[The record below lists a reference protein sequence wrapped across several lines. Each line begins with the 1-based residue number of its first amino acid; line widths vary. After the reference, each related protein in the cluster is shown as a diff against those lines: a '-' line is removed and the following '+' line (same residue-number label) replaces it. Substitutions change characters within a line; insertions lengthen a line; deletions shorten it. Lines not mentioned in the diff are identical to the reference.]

1 MGIRKVDDLF
11 TYLESLHDKGQRL
24 TEQLADPAVLADPRQ
39 YACLSKDLSRL
50 KPVLSEY
57 KIYRSIL
64 SRRSQ
69 AEEMLNNEEDADLR
83 EMAREEL
90 EQSQNE
96 LAALAERVK
105 LVLVSDQE
113 DDNRNVFLE
122 IRAGAGG
129 NEASL
134 FAQDLLRMYER
145 ISETRGWKMEQVS
158 ETLSTIGGIKEIIM
172 GIRGN
177 NVYGSL
183 RYESGVHRVQRVP
196 QTEASGRIHTSTVTV
211 AVMPEVED
219 IEIDINPKD
228 LRIDTYRSSG
238 AGGQHVNK
246 TDSAIRITHLP
257 TGLVVACQDERSQ
270 HKNRDRAMKLLR
282 ARLNEMEQ
290 EKQASE
296 QTSNR
301 RSQVGSGERSEK
313 IRTYNFP
320 QSRLTDH
327 RITQRNFNLETILDG
342 QTDELFTA
350 LKEHFTQLALETR
363 LKEIISS

>member
-1 MGIRKVDDLF
+1 MGTRKAEELF
-11 TYLESLHDKGQRL
+11 SYLQSLNEKSQQITD
-24 TEQLADPAVLADPRQ
+24 QLADPDVLAEPKK
-39 YACLSKDLSRL
+39 YASLSRELSRL
-50 KPVLSEY
+50 KPIISEY
-57 KIYRSIL
+57 QTYLSIE
-64 SRRSQ
+64 SRLKQ
-69 AEEMLNNEEDADLR
+69 AREMLETEED
-83 EMAREEL
+83 EEL
-90 EQSQNE
+90 QAMAQEECEDSEAE
-96 LAALAERVK
+96 LEALTERVK
-105 LVLVSDQE
+105 IMLVSDE
-113 DDNRNVFLE
+113 VEDNRNVFLE

-145 ISETRGWKMEQVS
+145 ISENRGWKMEQVS

-172 GIRGN
+172 AIRGR

-211 AVMPEVED
+211 AVMAEIED
-219 IEIDINPKD
+219 VEIDINPKD

-257 TGLVVACQDERSQ
+257 SGLVVTCQDEKSQ
-270 HKNRDRAMKLLR
+270 HKNRDRAMKLLQ
-282 ARLNEMEQ
+282 ARLYEMEQ
-290 EKQASE
+290 ERLESEQASD
-296 QTSNR
+296 R
-301 RSQVGSGERSEK
+301 RAQVGSGERSEK

-327 RITQRNFNLETILDG
+327 RISQRNFNLETILDG
-342 QTDELFTA
+342 QTDDLFST

-363 LKEIISS
+363 LKEILSS